1 MSEHPLVPPGWLER
15 VARLPADGGAG
26 GADWAAALPR
36 LLEDLLADWDLTPAG
51 PGLTGWTAVVVPVDR
66 DGEPLALKVV
76 WPHQEAAGE
85 HLALRHW
92 AGRGAVRLVAADPGR
107 GALLLERLD
116 PTRDLREPDID
127 TACTVIGGL
136 LGRLHIPAPP
146 SVRTLSSTVRRH
158 LPRLAAREDVPRR
171 IATRV
176 AGLAE
181 ELLAEPGV
189 DATLLHADLHFENV
203 LGGEREPWLAIDPK
217 PMAGHPA
224 FEIQPV
230 LRNRVD
236 ELGTGSAFRWG
247 VRRRVSVTCEAAGI
261 EEELGRLWSIVHTGI
276 EAGWAAEAGDGE
288 ALSLHIATLK
298 ALED

>member
-1 MSEHPLVPPGWLER
+1 VSEHPLVPPGWLEW
-15 VARLPADGGAG
+15 VARRPADGSAS
-26 GADWAAALPR
+26 GADWAGALPR
-36 LLEDLLADWDLTPAG
+36 LLEELLADWDLTPAG
-51 PGLTGWTAVVVPVDR
+51 PGLTGATAVVVPVDR

-76 WPHQEAAGE
+76 WPHRVAAGE

-116 PTRDLREPDID
+116 PTCDLRDPDID
-127 TACTVIGGL
+127 TACAVIGGL

-146 SVRTLSSTVRRH
+146 NVRTLSSTVRRH
-158 LPRLAAREDVPRR
+158 LPRLTDREDVPRR

-176 AGLAE
+176 AGLADD
-181 ELLAEPGV
+181 LLAEPGV

-203 LGGEREPWLAIDPK
+203 LAAEREPWLAIDPK

-247 VRRRVSVTCEAAGI
+247 IRRRVSVTCEAAGI
-261 EEELGRLWSIVHTGI
+261 DEELGRLWSIVHTGI
-276 EAGWAAEAGDGE
+276 QAGWAAEAGDGE